1 MCHFALHIWK
11 CGDSFFTK
19 YSSCSFDRAV
29 HDTNSLLNPLHQSV
43 RPHGRH
49 LPCPPPSEPD
59 LSPRTCHATPNTMSS
74 TSSSRSSSNDTPRP
88 CLAVP
93 TIDLSSPGR
102 STYTIEN
109 NPSTC
114 ARDAKTGELIPIA
127 MELIGK
133 MSDINQNNLG
143 ESGKCYVFE
152 VVLQRREPTICPF
165 SRWCSMYSGSS
176 WLLVV
181 ATHVDD
187 RIRGSGFAERI
198 ERDVGTSEDGML
210 MPMILAWSSPPPG
223 SDITNA
229 VPVSLQRKVVRRS

>member
-1 MCHFALHIWK
+1 MPESRSSRMEHCDCPRPSRTRVIASPFDPKMCHFALHIWK

-29 HDTNSLLNPLHQSV
+29 HDTSNLLNPLHQFV
-43 RPHGRH
+43 RPHGRP

-59 LSPRTCHATPNTMSS
+59 LSPRTCHATPNTLSS

-88 CLAVP
+88 RLAVP

-127 MELIGK
+127 MEQIGK

-152 VVLQRREPTICPF
+152 VVLQRRESTICPF
-165 SRWCSMYSGSS
+165 CARSPNRRR
-176 WLLVV
+176 LP
-181 ATHVDD
+181 AHA
-187 RIRGSGFAERI
+187 RGCFAF
-198 ERDVGTSEDGML
+198 S
-210 MPMILAWSSPPPG
+210 
-223 SDITNA
+223 
-229 VPVSLQRKVVRRS
+229 